1 MMKKS
6 IYLLFV
12 AVVTL
17 CLAAC
22 GNGNSDS
29 ESQSDKKESN
39 EGKPSLVVTTTFL
52 KDMVSVL
59 EEGVDGFDTHLIIP
73 AGEDPHVYE
82 PKASDLDSL
91 KNADVVLYHGLD
103 FEGRMADV
111 LSSGV
116 SVTEK
121 FNESNLEEMEED
133 EGIVVDPHFWFD
145 LDLYQQAMERVK
157 ETLIENNPD
166 GKEQY
171 EANFDAYVE
180 ELKELDSYIKSRID
194 EIPEKSRVL
203 VTPHDAF
210 NYFSRAYG
218 MEVFAPQGVSTD
230 SEVSN
235 NQIQQTA
242 DKIVENNIKAI
253 FIETTTNP
261 DRMKRLQEV
270 VKAQGGEVELV
281 SDGNELLSDSLAPV
295 GEDGDTFLTM
305 YRHNIDVIVD
315 HLK

>member
-1 MMKKS
+1 MKKS
-6 IYLLFV
+6 MYLLFV
-12 AVVTL
+12 AVFTL
-17 CLAAC
+17 CLVAC
-22 GNGNSDS
+22 SDGNSDA
-29 ESQSDKKESN
+29 ENGFDNKESN
-39 EGKPSLVVTTTFL
+39 EGKQKLVVTTTFL

-59 EEGVDGFDTHLIIP
+59 EEGVDGFDTELIIP

-111 LSSGV
+111 LTSGV
-116 SVTEK
+116 SVTEN

-133 EGIVVDPHFWFD
+133 EETVVDPHFWFD

-157 ETLIENNPD
+157 DTLIENNPG

-171 EANFDAYVE
+171 EANFDAYVQ
-180 ELKELDSYIKSRID
+180 ELKELDAYIQSRID

-235 NQIQQTA
+235 NQIQKTA
-242 DKIVENNIKAI
+242 DKIVENDIKAI

-270 VKAQGGEVELV
+270 VKSQGGEVELV
-281 SDGNELLSDSLAPV
+281 SDGNELLSDSLAPE
-295 GEDGDTFLTM
+295 GESGDTFLAM
-305 YRHNIDVIVD
+305 YRHNIDIIVD